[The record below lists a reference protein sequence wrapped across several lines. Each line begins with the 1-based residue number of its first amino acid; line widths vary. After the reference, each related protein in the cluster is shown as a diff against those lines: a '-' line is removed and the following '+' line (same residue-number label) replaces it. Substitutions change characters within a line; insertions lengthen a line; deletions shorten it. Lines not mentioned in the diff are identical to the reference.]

1 MAYSGPMQQAIQLRF
16 ILPRHLAVGCC
27 CC

>member
-16 ILPRHLAVGCC
+16 ILPRRLAVGCC
-27 CC
+27 C

>member
-1 MAYSGPMQQAIQLRF
+1 MQQAIQLRF
-16 ILPRHLAVGCC
+16 ILPRRLAVGCC

>member
-1 MAYSGPMQQAIQLRF
+1 MQQAIQLRF
-16 ILPRHLAVGCC
+16 ILPCRLAVGCC